1 MKFALFPLS
10 FLLSTAAAQE
20 NEGVW

>member
-20 NEGVW
+20 NGGVW